1 MSIRTLVVPLSA
13 LALST
18 TLAHASIV
26 SVSGTIT
33 QIGPPPSAV
42 AGALA
47 SFQAFAWNERTNIN
61 GPIFADETQN
71 PGSSGGA
78 IAGTLSGLF
87 DSHVIHF
94 ESLPGVVGAAG
105 TVTFSQPIVGV
116 IFQTA
121 SLDSTDGT
129 CGALATTYP
138 TFYPLRQFTTSGF
151 NFTGNLLNFQINS
164 SFSAPIL
171 TEIRVLTHAVP
182 APASAALLGMGGMV
196 ALRRRRVR

>member
-1 MSIRTLVVPLSA
+1 MTTRTLASVAA
-13 LALST
+13 LALTGS
-18 TLAHASIV
+18 LAHASIV

-33 QIGPPPSAV
+33 QIGAPPSAL

-71 PGSSGGA
+71 PGTSGGA
-78 IAGTLSGLF
+78 IAGTLSGQF

-105 TVTFSQPIVGV
+105 TVTFNQPIVGV
-116 IFQTA
+116 IFQTT
-121 SLDSTDGT
+121 SLDNTDGN
-129 CGALATTYP
+129 CGALGTLYP
-138 TFYPLRQFTTSGF
+138 TFYPFRQFTTSGF
-151 NFTGNLLNFQINS
+151 NFTGNVLNFQINS

-182 APASAALLGMGGMV
+182 APGSLALLGLGG
-196 ALRRRRVR
+196 ALAVRRRR